1 MRPALSIREWGR
13 FDIGTGGLTAT
24 EAERFATLAEAAAQV
39 LRVPST
45 GVLSRVHRGLKA
57 GQICGVLH
65 AGGRTLEILPKIDGD
80 AERSRTA
87 LLRMLAVVHDLPLS
101 LTPEAQMARG
111 RHDLLEALIG
121 LFARD
126 LLSAL
131 RQGAHRLY
139 APQAEDLPRLRGA
152 LDIRRQ
158 FTTLVAAPQR
168 LACRY
173 DELSPDTPLN
183 RLLKAAARL
192 AAQVSRADAHR
203 RALIDAID
211 RLEGVA
217 DIAAAPPVRFDRA
230 SSRFRGLAGLARM
243 FLSARRQRADAGAE
257 DGIAL
262 LFPMNDLFEAFVGRL
277 LQRHFGPG
285 RVNLQVCGRHALQG
299 PAGAIF
305 ALRPDAVI
313 DMPQGPLIVDTKWK
327 ALKPEEE
334 KLGVSQADVYQMLA
348 YAEAWGLAG
357 ARPRILLLYPHHAA
371 LGPEGPLAAWRTHGA
386 DLPFEVASFDIG
398 RMDAATNGDA
408 LRHTIQ
414 GAAVMF

>member
-1 MRPALSIREWGR
+1 MRPALSAREWGR
-13 FDIGTGGLTAT
+13 FDIGPDGLTPP

-45 GVLSRVHRGLKA
+45 AVLSRAHRGLKA
-57 GQICGVLH
+57 GQVCGVLH

-80 AERSRTA
+80 AERSRAA

-101 LTPEAQMARG
+101 LTPEAQMNRG

-121 LFARD
+121 VYARD
-126 LLSAL
+126 LLAAL

-217 DIAAAPPVRFDRA
+217 DIAAAPIVRFDRA

-243 FLSARRQRADAGAE
+243 FLSTRRQRADAGAE
-257 DGIAL
+257 NGVAL

-277 LQRHFGPG
+277 LQRHFGAG
-285 RVNLQVCGRHALQG
+285 RVQLQARGRHALRG
-299 PAGAIF
+299 PDGPLF

-313 DMPQGPLIVDTKWK
+313 DTVDGPLIVDTKWK
-327 ALKPEEE
+327 ALKLQDA

-348 YAEAWGLAG
+348 YAEAWWRGG
-357 ARPRILLLYPHHAA
+357 ARPRVLLVYPHHAA
-371 LGPEGPLAAWRTHGA
+371 LGPEGPLAFWRTHGA
-386 DLPFEVASFDIG
+386 DLPFDVATFDIG
-398 RMDAATNGDA
+398 RADAATDGDA
-408 LRHTIQ
+408 LRRAVQ
-414 GAAVMF
+414 GAAVTA